1 MATLYMYTHKHP
13 PLPTAI
19 YAFMV
24 PMEGV
29 AVDEGQL
36 VADIQRSI
44 RKQIGSF
51 ATPQRYLVSA

>member
-1 MATLYMYTHKHP
+1 MANLYMYTTQTS
-13 PLPTAI
+13 LATAI